1 MNRRT
6 FYMFMSPS
14 LLVMLALMVFPL
26 LTSIWL
32 SMQYMTFRNIN
43 EPEFVGLANYIAVF
57 EDQKFWNAFSFTMTY
72 IAISVPLY
80 ISTGFLIA
88 VLLDQVSRRVRGIY
102 IAAFLMPFIV
112 VPVVGTLMV
121 KQLFESGGIVAW
133 AYREIIGSRFILT
146 EQSVKSLIIIHAL
159 WAATPFPLIV
169 FFAGL
174 QTLPDELVEASM
186 IDGATRLQQV
196 RHIMIPHLRSLFV
209 FIGLISIMDAYRV
222 FDSVFVLTE
231 QNPIYRAEVMM
242 LYTFRTAMSVQR
254 LGKANAMSVI
264 TVVMILV
271 VLVPFLIRTYKEQT
285 EER

>member
-1 MNRRT
+1 VNRRT

-32 SMQYMTFRNIN
+32 STQYMTFRNIN
-43 EPEFVGLANYIAVF
+43 APDYVGLANYIEVF
-57 EDQKFWNAFSFTMTY
+57 NDQKFWNAFSFTMTF
-72 IAISVPLY
+72 IAIAVPMQ

-88 VLLDQVSRRVRGIY
+88 VLLDQVSRRLRGIY

-133 AYREIIGSRFILT
+133 AYREIMGARFILT
-146 EQSVKSLIIIHAL
+146 EQSVKSLIIVHAL

-186 IDGATRLQQV
+186 IDGASRLRQV

-231 QNPIYRAEVMM
+231 QNPIYKAEVMM

>member
-6 FYMFMSPS
+6 FYLFMSPS
-14 LLVMLALMVFPL
+14 LFVMLMLMVFPL
-26 LTSIWL
+26 VTSFWL
-32 SMQYMTFRNIN
+32 SMQFITFRNIN
-43 EPEFVGLANYIAVF
+43 TPVFVGISNYIEVF
-57 EDQKFWNAFSFTMTY
+57 GDLKFWNAFRFTMTFII
-72 IAISVPLY
+72 IAVPMQ
-80 ISTGFLIA
+80 IFTGFLIA
-88 VLLDQVSRRVRGIY
+88 VLLDQVRKRIRGIF

-121 KQLFESGGIVAW
+121 KQLFESGGLVAW
-133 AYREIIGSRFILT
+133 AFREIVGARFILT
-146 EQSVKSLIIIHAL
+146 EQSVKSLILIHAL

-174 QTLPDELVEASM
+174 QTLPQELVEASM
-186 IDGATRLQQV
+186 IDGATRLRQV

-209 FIGLISIMDAYRV
+209 FIGLISVMDAYRV

-231 QNPIYRAEVMM
+231 QNPVYKAEVMM

-264 TVVMILV
+264 TVIMILV
-271 VLVPFLIRTYKEQT
+271 VLLPFLYRTYKEQI

>member
-43 EPEFVGLANYIAVF
+43 EPEFVGLANYVAVF
-57 EDQKFWNAFSFTMTY
+57 EDLKFWNAFSFTMTY

-80 ISTGFLIA
+80 IFTGFLIA
-88 VLLDQVSRRVRGIY
+88 VLLDQVSRRIRGIY

-133 AYREIIGSRFILT
+133 AFRQLIGSRFILT

-174 QTLPDELVEASM
+174 QTLPHELVEASM
-186 IDGATRLQQV
+186 IDGASRLRQV

-209 FIGLISIMDAYRV
+209 FVGLISIMDAYRV

-231 QNPIYRAEVMM
+231 QNPIYKAEVMM

-271 VLVPFLIRTYKEQT
+271 VLVPFLLRTYKEQT

>member
-14 LLVMLALMVFPL
+14 LLVMLLLMVFPL

-32 SMQYMTFRNIN
+32 SMQFMTFRNIN
-43 EPEFVGLANYIAVF
+43 TPEFVGLANYLAVF
-57 EDQKFWNAFSFTMTY
+57 DDRKFWQAFSFTMTF
-72 IAISVPLY
+72 IALAVPLQ
-80 ISTGFLIA
+80 ILVGFLIA
-88 VLLDQVSRRVRGIY
+88 VLLDQVSVRIRGVY

-133 AYREIIGSRFILT
+133 VFRELIGSRFIFT
-146 EQSVKSLIIIHAL
+146 EQSVKGLILVHSL
-159 WAATPFPLIV
+159 WAATPFPMIV

-174 QTLPDELVEASM
+174 QTLPHELVEASM
-186 IDGATRLQQV
+186 IDGATRLRQV

-209 FIGLISIMDAYRV
+209 FVGLISIMDAYRV

-231 QNPIYRAEVMM
+231 QNPIFKAEVMM

-264 TVVMILV
+264 TVVMILI
-271 VLVPFLIRTYKEQT
+271 VLVPFLLRTYKEQT

>member
-14 LLVMLALMVFPL
+14 LLIMLLLMVFPL

-32 SMQYMTFRNIN
+32 STQFMTFRNIN
-43 EPEFVGLANYIAVF
+43 TPEFVGLANYLEVF
-57 EDQKFWNAFSFTMTY
+57 EDRKFWQAFTFTMTFIT
-72 IAISVPLY
+72 IAVPMQMLV
-80 ISTGFLIA
+80 GFLIA
-88 VLLDQVSRRVRGIY
+88 VLLDQVSSRIRGIY

-133 AYREIIGSRFILT
+133 AYRELLGSRFIFT
-146 EQSVKSLIIIHAL
+146 EQSVKTLIILHSL

-174 QTLPDELVEASM
+174 QTLPQELVEASM
-186 IDGATRLQQV
+186 IDGATRLRQV

-209 FIGLISIMDAYRV
+209 FVGLISIMDAYRV
-222 FDSVFVLTE
+222 FDSVFVMTE
-231 QNPIYRAEVMM
+231 QNPIYKAEVMM

-264 TVVMILV
+264 TVVLILV
-271 VLVPFLIRTYKEQT
+271 VLVPFLLRTYKEQT

>member
-1 MNRRT
+1 MKRRT

-43 EPEFVGLANYIAVF
+43 APEFVGLANYLEVF
-57 EDQKFWNAFSFTMTY
+57 DDRKFWQAFTFTMTF
-72 IAISVPLY
+72 IAIAVPAQISV
-80 ISTGFLIA
+80 GFLIA
-88 VLLDQVSRRVRGIY
+88 VLLDQVSSRIRGIY

-133 AYREIIGSRFILT
+133 AYRALLGSRFIFT
-146 EQSVKSLIIIHAL
+146 EQSVKSLILLHSL

-174 QTLPDELVEASM
+174 QTLPDELIEASM
-186 IDGATRLQQV
+186 IDGATRLRQV

-209 FIGLISIMDAYRV
+209 FVGLISIMDAYRV

-231 QNPIYRAEVMM
+231 QNPIYKAEVMM

-271 VLVPFLIRTYKEQT
+271 VLVPFLLRTYKEQT

>member
-6 FYMFMSPS
+6 FFMFMSPS
-14 LLVMLALMVFPL
+14 LLVMLTLMVFPL

-32 SMQYMTFRNIN
+32 STQYMTFRNIN
-43 EPEFVGLANYIAVF
+43 DPEFVGLANYLDVF
-57 EDQKFWNAFSFTMTY
+57 EDRKFWQAFTFTMTF
-72 IAISVPLY
+72 IAIAVPAQISV
-80 ISTGFLIA
+80 GFLIA
-88 VLLDQVSRRVRGIY
+88 VLLDQVSSRIRGIY

-133 AYREIIGSRFILT
+133 AYRALLGSRFIFT
-146 EQSVKSLIIIHAL
+146 EQSVKSLILVHSL

-174 QTLPDELVEASM
+174 QTLPDELIEASM
-186 IDGATRLQQV
+186 IDGATRLRQV

-209 FIGLISIMDAYRV
+209 FVGLISIMDAYRV

-231 QNPIYRAEVMM
+231 QNPIYKAEVMM

-271 VLVPFLIRTYKEQT
+271 VLVPFLLRTYKEQT

>member
-14 LLVMLALMVFPL
+14 LLVMLLLMVFPL

-32 SMQYMTFRNIN
+32 STQFMTFRNIN
-43 EPEFVGLANYIAVF
+43 TPEFVGLANYLEVL
-57 EDQKFWNAFSFTMTY
+57 DDRKFWQAFTFTMTFIT
-72 IAISVPLY
+72 IAVPMQMFF
-80 ISTGFLIA
+80 GFLIA
-88 VLLDQVSRRVRGIY
+88 VLLDQVSSRIRGIY

-133 AYREIIGSRFILT
+133 AYRELLGSRFIFT
-146 EQSVKSLIIIHAL
+146 EQSVKSLIILHSL

-174 QTLPDELVEASM
+174 QTLPQELVEASM
-186 IDGATRLQQV
+186 IDGATRLRQV

-209 FIGLISIMDAYRV
+209 FVGLISIMDAYRV
-222 FDSVFVLTE
+222 FDSVFVMTE
-231 QNPIYRAEVMM
+231 QNPIYKAEVMM

-264 TVVMILV
+264 TVVLILV
-271 VLVPFLIRTYKEQT
+271 VLVPFLLRTYKEQT

>member
-14 LLVMLALMVFPL
+14 LLVMLTLMVFPL

-32 SMQYMTFRNIN
+32 SMQFMTFRNIN
-43 EPEFVGLANYIAVF
+43 APEFVGLANYLEVF
-57 EDQKFWNAFSFTMTY
+57 DDRKFWQAFSFTVTF
-72 IAISVPLY
+72 IAIAVPAQISV
-80 ISTGFLIA
+80 GFLIA
-88 VLLDQVSRRVRGIY
+88 VLLDQVSSRIRGIY

-121 KQLFESGGIVAW
+121 KQLFESGGLVAW
-133 AYREIIGSRFILT
+133 AYRALLGSRFIFT
-146 EQSVKSLIIIHAL
+146 EQSVKSLILLHSL

-186 IDGATRLQQV
+186 IDGATRLRQV

-209 FIGLISIMDAYRV
+209 FVGLISIMDAYRV
-222 FDSVFVLTE
+222 FDSVFVLTG
-231 QNPIYRAEVMM
+231 QNPIFKAEVMM

-264 TVVMILV
+264 TVVMILI
-271 VLVPFLIRTYKEQT
+271 VLVPFLLRTYKEQT

>member
-1 MNRRT
+1 MDRRT
-6 FYMFMSPS
+6 FFAFMSPS
-14 LLVMLALMVFPL
+14 LLVMLTLMVFPL
-26 LTSIWL
+26 ATSVWL

-43 EPEFVGLANYIAVF
+43 EPEFVGLANYLAVF
-57 EDQKFWNAFSFTMTY
+57 DDQKFWAAFVFTMTY
-72 IAISVPLY
+72 IAIAVPLQ
-80 ISTGFLIA
+80 IFTGFLIA

-121 KQLFESGGIVAW
+121 KQLFESGGIIAW
-133 AYREIIGSRFILT
+133 AYRAILGSRFILT

-174 QTLPDELVEASM
+174 QTLPEELVEASM
-186 IDGATRLQQV
+186 IDGATRLRQV

-209 FIGLISIMDAYRV
+209 FIGLISIMDSYRV

-231 QNPIYRAEVMM
+231 QNPIYKAEVMM

-271 VLVPFLIRTYKEQT
+271 VLVPFLLRTYKEQT

>member
-14 LLVMLALMVFPL
+14 LLIMLALMVFPL

-43 EPEFVGLANYIAVF
+43 APEFVGLANYLEVF
-57 EDQKFWNAFSFTMTY
+57 DDRKFWQAFTFTMTF
-72 IAISVPLY
+72 IAIAVPAQISV
-80 ISTGFLIA
+80 GFLIA
-88 VLLDQVSRRVRGIY
+88 VLLDQVSSRIRGIY

-133 AYREIIGSRFILT
+133 AYRALLGSRFIFT
-146 EQSVKSLIIIHAL
+146 EQSVKSLILLHSL

-174 QTLPDELVEASM
+174 QTLPDELIEASM
-186 IDGATRLQQV
+186 IDGATRLRQV

-209 FIGLISIMDAYRV
+209 FVGLISIMDAYRV

-231 QNPIYRAEVMM
+231 QNPIYKAEVMM

-271 VLVPFLIRTYKEQT
+271 VLVPFLLRTYKEQT

>member
-1 MNRRT
+1 MNKRT

-26 LTSIWL
+26 LTSVWL

-43 EPEFVGLANYIAVF
+43 EPEFVGLANYVAVF
-57 EDQKFWNAFSFTMTY
+57 EDLKFWNAFSFTMTY

-88 VLLDQVSRRVRGIY
+88 VLLDQVSRRIRGLY

-121 KQLFESGGIVAW
+121 KQLFESGGLIAW
-133 AYREIIGSRFILT
+133 AYREIIGARFILT
-146 EQSVKSLIIIHAL
+146 EHTVKSLIIIHAL

-186 IDGATRLQQV
+186 IDGATRLRQV

-209 FIGLISIMDAYRV
+209 FVGLISIMDAYRV

-231 QNPIYRAEVMM
+231 QNPIYKAEVMM

-264 TVVMILV
+264 TVVLILV

-285 EER
+285 EDR

>member
-14 LLVMLALMVFPL
+14 LFVMLMLMVFPL
-26 LTSIWL
+26 VTSVWL
-32 SMQYMTFRNIN
+32 SMHFITFRNIN
-43 EPEFVGLANYIAVF
+43 TPVFVGLTNYVEVFGDLKFWSAFTFTLTFIVIAVPMQIF
-57 EDQKFWNAFSFTMTY
+57 
-72 IAISVPLY
+72 
-80 ISTGFLIA
+80 TGFLIA
-88 VLLDQVSRRVRGIY
+88 VLLDQVSKRTRGIF

-121 KQLFESGGIVAW
+121 KQLFESGGLVAW
-133 AYREIIGSRFILT
+133 AFREIVGARFILT
-146 EQSVKSLIIIHAL
+146 EQSVKSLILVHAL

-174 QTLPDELVEASM
+174 QTLPQELVEASM
-186 IDGATRLQQV
+186 IDGATRLRQV
-196 RHIMIPHLRSLFV
+196 RHIMIPHLRSLFI

-231 QNPIYRAEVMM
+231 QNPVYKAEVMM

-264 TVVMILV
+264 TVILILV
-271 VLVPFLIRTYKEQT
+271 VLLPFLYRTYKEQI

>member
-14 LLVMLALMVFPL
+14 LLVMLLLMVFPL

-32 SMQYMTFRNIN
+32 SMQFMTFRNIN
-43 EPEFVGLANYIAVF
+43 TPEFVGLANYLAVF
-57 EDQKFWNAFSFTMTY
+57 DDRKFWQAFTFTMTF
-72 IAISVPLY
+72 IAIAVPAQISV
-80 ISTGFLIA
+80 GFLIA
-88 VLLDQVSRRVRGIY
+88 VLLDQVSSRIRGIY

-133 AYREIIGSRFILT
+133 AFRELLGSRFIFT
-146 EQSVKSLIIIHAL
+146 EQSVKGLILVHSL
-159 WAATPFPLIV
+159 WAATPFPMIV

-174 QTLPDELVEASM
+174 QTLPHELVEASM
-186 IDGATRLQQV
+186 IDGATRLRQV

-209 FIGLISIMDAYRV
+209 FVGLISIMDAYRV

-231 QNPIYRAEVMM
+231 QNPIYKAEVMM
-242 LYTFRTAMSVQR
+242 LYTFRTAMSVKR

-264 TVVMILV
+264 TVVLILV
-271 VLVPFLIRTYKEQT
+271 VLVPFLLRTYKEQT

>member
-1 MNRRT
+1 
-6 FYMFMSPS
+6 MSPS

-26 LTSIWL
+26 VTSVWL

-43 EPEFVGLANYIAVF
+43 EPEFVGLVNYVEVF
-57 EDQKFWNAFSFTMTY
+57 EDQKFWSAFSFTMTF
-72 IAISVPLY
+72 IAIAVPMQ
-80 ISTGFLIA
+80 IFTGFLIA
-88 VLLDQVSRRVRGIY
+88 VLLDQVSRRIRGIY

-133 AYREIIGSRFILT
+133 AYRAIIGSRFILT
-146 EQSVKSLIIIHAL
+146 EQSVKSLILIHAL

-174 QTLPDELVEASM
+174 QTLPQELVEASM
-186 IDGATRLQQV
+186 IDGATRLRQV

-209 FIGLISIMDAYRV
+209 FVGLISIMDAYRV

-231 QNPIYRAEVMM
+231 QNPIYKAEVMM

-271 VLVPFLIRTYKEQT
+271 VLVPFLLRTYKEQT

>member
-14 LLVMLALMVFPL
+14 LLVMLLLMVFPL

-32 SMQYMTFRNIN
+32 SMQFMTFRNIN
-43 EPEFVGLANYIAVF
+43 SPEFVLFANYLDVF
-57 EDQKFWNAFSFTMTY
+57 EDRKFWQAFSFTMTF
-72 IAISVPLY
+72 IALAVPMQILV
-80 ISTGFLIA
+80 GFLIA
-88 VLLDQVSRRVRGIY
+88 VLLDQVSVRIRGVY

-133 AYREIIGSRFILT
+133 VFRELIGSRFIFT
-146 EQSVKSLIIIHAL
+146 EQSVKGLILVHSL
-159 WAATPFPLIV
+159 WAATPFPMIV

-174 QTLPDELVEASM
+174 QTLPHELVEASM
-186 IDGATRLQQV
+186 IDGATRLRQV

-209 FIGLISIMDAYRV
+209 FVGLISIMDAYRV

-231 QNPIYRAEVMM
+231 QNPIFKAEVMM

-264 TVVMILV
+264 TVVMILI
-271 VLVPFLIRTYKEQT
+271 VLVPFLLRTYKEQT

>member
-26 LTSIWL
+26 LTSVWL

-43 EPEFVGLANYIAVF
+43 APEFVGLANYFAVF
-57 EDQKFWNAFSFTMTY
+57 EDQKFWNAFSFTMTF
-72 IAISVPLY
+72 IAIAVPMQ
-80 ISTGFLIA
+80 IFTGFLIA
-88 VLLDQVSRRVRGIY
+88 VLLDQVSRRIRGIY

-133 AYREIIGSRFILT
+133 AFRQLIGSRFILT

-174 QTLPDELVEASM
+174 QTLPEELVEASM
-186 IDGATRLQQV
+186 IDGATRLRQV

-209 FIGLISIMDAYRV
+209 FVGLISIMDAYRV

-231 QNPIYRAEVMM
+231 QNPIFKAEVMM

-271 VLVPFLIRTYKEQT
+271 VLVPFLLRTYKEQT

>member
-1 MNRRT
+1 
-6 FYMFMSPS
+6 MSPS
-14 LLVMLALMVFPL
+14 LLVMLTLMVFPL
-26 LTSIWL
+26 ATSVWL

-72 IAISVPLY
+72 IAISVPMY
-80 ISTGFLIA
+80 IFTGFLIA
-88 VLLDQVSRRVRGIY
+88 VLLDQVSRRIRGIY

-121 KQLFESGGIVAW
+121 KQLFESGGIIAW
-133 AYREIIGSRFILT
+133 AYRAIIGSRFILT

-186 IDGATRLQQV
+186 IDGATRLRQV

-209 FIGLISIMDAYRV
+209 FVGLISIMDAYRV

-231 QNPIYRAEVMM
+231 QNPIYKAEVMM

-264 TVVMILV
+264 TVIMILV
-271 VLVPFLIRTYKEQT
+271 VLVPFLLRTYKEQT

>member
-1 MNRRT
+1 MNRRA

-14 LLVMLALMVFPL
+14 LLVMLTLMVFPL
-26 LTSIWL
+26 ITSIWL

-43 EPEFVGLANYIAVF
+43 EPEFVGLANYIEVF
-57 EDQKFWNAFSFTMTY
+57 EDLKFWNAFSFTMTY
-72 IAISVPLY
+72 IAIAVPLQ
-80 ISTGFLIA
+80 ISSGFLIA
-88 VLLDQVSRRVRGIY
+88 VLLDQVSRRLRGIY

-186 IDGATRLQQV
+186 IDGATRLQQL

-231 QNPIYRAEVMM
+231 QNPIYKAEVMM

>member
-1 MNRRT
+1 MDRRT

-14 LLVMLALMVFPL
+14 LFVMLMLMVFPL
-26 LTSIWL
+26 VTSIWL
-32 SMQYMTFRNIN
+32 STQFMTFRNIN
-43 EPEFVGLANYIAVF
+43 APEFVGLANYIAVF
-57 EDQKFWNAFSFTMTY
+57 EDRKFWQAFTFTMTF
-72 IAISVPLY
+72 IAIAVPAQVF
-80 ISTGFLIA
+80 TGFLIA
-88 VLLDQVSRRVRGIY
+88 VLLDQISRRYRGIY

-121 KQLFESGGIVAW
+121 KQLFESGGILAW
-133 AYREIIGSRFILT
+133 AYREVFNSRFIFT
-146 EQSVKSLIIIHAL
+146 EHSVKFLIVLHSL

-174 QTLPDELVEASM
+174 QTLPQELVEASM
-186 IDGATRLQQV
+186 IDGATRLRQV

-209 FIGLISIMDAYRV
+209 FIGLISIMDSYRV

-231 QNPIYRAEVMM
+231 SNPIFKAEVMM

-264 TVVMILV
+264 TVVLILV
-271 VLVPFLIRTYKEQT
+271 VLVPFLLRTYKEQT

>member
-1 MNRRT
+1 
-6 FYMFMSPS
+6 MFMSPS
-14 LLVMLALMVFPL
+14 LFVMLMLMVFPL
-26 LTSIWL
+26 VTSVWL
-32 SMQYMTFRNIN
+32 SMHFITFRNIN
-43 EPEFVGLANYIAVF
+43 TPVFVGLTNYVEVFGDLKFWSAFTFTLTFIVIAVPMQIF
-57 EDQKFWNAFSFTMTY
+57 
-72 IAISVPLY
+72 
-80 ISTGFLIA
+80 TGFLIA
-88 VLLDQVSRRVRGIY
+88 VLLDQVSKRTRGIF

-121 KQLFESGGIVAW
+121 KQLFESGGLMAW
-133 AYREIIGSRFILT
+133 VFREIVGARFILT
-146 EQSVKSLIIIHAL
+146 EQSVKSLILVHAL

-174 QTLPDELVEASM
+174 QTLPQELVEASM
-186 IDGATRLQQV
+186 IDGATRLRQV
-196 RHIMIPHLRSLFV
+196 RHIMIPHLRSLFI

-231 QNPIYRAEVMM
+231 QNPVYKAEVMM

-264 TVVMILV
+264 TVILILV
-271 VLVPFLIRTYKEQT
+271 VLLPFLYRTYKEQI

>member
-1 MNRRT
+1 
-6 FYMFMSPS
+6 MFMTPS

-43 EPEFVGLANYIAVF
+43 TPEFIGLANYVEVF
-57 EDQKFWNAFSFTMTY
+57 KDQKFWNAFSFTMTF
-72 IAISVPLY
+72 IALAVPMQ
-80 ISTGFLIA
+80 IFSGFLIA
-88 VLLDQVSRRVRGIY
+88 VLLDQVSRRIRGIY

-133 AYREIIGSRFILT
+133 AFRQLIGSRFILT
-146 EQSVKSLIIIHAL
+146 EQSVKSLILIHAL

-174 QTLPDELVEASM
+174 QTLPHELVEASM
-186 IDGATRLQQV
+186 IDGATRLRQV

-209 FIGLISIMDAYRV
+209 FVGLISIMDAYRV

-231 QNPIYRAEVMM
+231 QNPIYKAEVMM

-271 VLVPFLIRTYKEQT
+271 VLVPFLLRTYKEQT

>member
-6 FYMFMSPS
+6 FYMFMTPS
-14 LLVMLALMVFPL
+14 LFVMLMLMVFPL
-26 LTSIWL
+26 VTSVWL
-32 SMQYMTFRNIN
+32 SMHFITFRNIN
-43 EPEFVGLANYIAVF
+43 APVFVGLTNYVEVFGDLKFWSSFTFTFTFIVIAVPMQIF
-57 EDQKFWNAFSFTMTY
+57 
-72 IAISVPLY
+72 
-80 ISTGFLIA
+80 TGFLIA
-88 VLLDQVSRRVRGIY
+88 VLLDQVSKRIRGIF

-121 KQLFESGGIVAW
+121 KQLFESGGLVAW
-133 AYREIIGSRFILT
+133 AFREIVGARFILT

-174 QTLPDELVEASM
+174 QTLPNELVEASM
-186 IDGATRLQQV
+186 IDGATRLRQV
-196 RHIMIPHLRSLFV
+196 RHIMIPHLRSLFI

-231 QNPIYRAEVMM
+231 QNPVYKAEVMM

-264 TVVMILV
+264 TVIMILV
-271 VLVPFLIRTYKEQT
+271 VLLPFLYRTYKEQI

>member
-14 LLVMLALMVFPL
+14 LFVMLMLMVFPL
-26 LTSIWL
+26 VTSVWL
-32 SMQYMTFRNIN
+32 STHFITFRNIN
-43 EPEFVGLANYIAVF
+43 TPVFVGLKNYIDVF
-57 EDQKFWNAFSFTMTY
+57 GDLKFWSAFTFTLTFIV
-72 IAISVPLY
+72 IAVPMQ
-80 ISTGFLIA
+80 IFTGFLIA
-88 VLLDQVSRRVRGIY
+88 VLLDQVSKRSRGIF

-121 KQLFESGGIVAW
+121 KQLFESGGLVAW
-133 AYREIIGSRFILT
+133 AFREIVGARFILT
-146 EQSVKSLIIIHAL
+146 EQTVKSLILVHAL

-174 QTLPDELVEASM
+174 QTLPHELVEASM
-186 IDGATRLQQV
+186 IDGATRLRQV
-196 RHIMIPHLRSLFV
+196 RHIMIPHLRSLFI

-231 QNPIYRAEVMM
+231 QNPVYKAEVMM
-242 LYTFRTAMSVQR
+242 LYTFRTAMSVRR
-254 LGKANAMSVI
+254 LGKANAMSII
-264 TVVMILV
+264 TVILILV
-271 VLVPFLIRTYKEQT
+271 VLLPFLYRTYKEQI

>member
-1 MNRRT
+1 
-6 FYMFMSPS
+6 MSPS
-14 LLVMLALMVFPL
+14 LLVMLTLMVFPL
-26 LTSIWL
+26 ATSVWL

-43 EPEFVGLANYIAVF
+43 EPVFVGLDNYLAVF
-57 EDQKFWNAFSFTMTY
+57 EDLKFWNAFTFTMTY
-72 IAISVPLY
+72 IAIAVPMQVF
-80 ISTGFLIA
+80 TGFLIA
-88 VLLDQVSRRVRGIY
+88 VLLDQVSRRTRGIY

-121 KQLFESGGIVAW
+121 KQLFESGGIIAW
-133 AYREIIGSRFILT
+133 AYRTIVGSRFILT

-174 QTLPDELVEASM
+174 QTLPHELVEASM
-186 IDGATRLQQV
+186 IDGATRLRQI

-209 FIGLISIMDAYRV
+209 FIGLISIMDSYRV

-231 QNPIYRAEVMM
+231 QNPIYKAEVMM

-271 VLVPFLIRTYKEQT
+271 VLVPFLLRTYKEQT

>member
-43 EPEFVGLANYIAVF
+43 APEFVGLANYLEVF
-57 EDQKFWNAFSFTMTY
+57 DDRKFWQAFTFTMTF
-72 IAISVPLY
+72 IAIAVPAQISV
-80 ISTGFLIA
+80 GFLIA
-88 VLLDQVSRRVRGIY
+88 VLLDQVSSRIRGIY

-133 AYREIIGSRFILT
+133 AYRALLGSRFIFT
-146 EQSVKSLIIIHAL
+146 EQSVKSLILLHSL

-174 QTLPDELVEASM
+174 QTLPDELIEASM
-186 IDGATRLQQV
+186 IDGATRLRQV

-209 FIGLISIMDAYRV
+209 FVGLISIMDAYRV

-231 QNPIYRAEVMM
+231 QNPIYKAEVMM

-271 VLVPFLIRTYKEQT
+271 VLVPFLLRTYKEQT

>member
-1 MNRRT
+1 
-6 FYMFMSPS
+6 MSPS
-14 LLVMLALMVFPL
+14 LLVMLTLMVFPL
-26 LTSIWL
+26 LTSVWL

-43 EPEFVGLANYIAVF
+43 EPEFVGLANYLAVF
-57 EDQKFWNAFSFTMTY
+57 EDQKFWAAFIFTMTFIV
-72 IAISVPLY
+72 IAVPLQ
-80 ISTGFLIA
+80 IFTGFLIA
-88 VLLDQVSRRVRGIY
+88 VLLDQVSRRIRGIY

-121 KQLFESGGIVAW
+121 KQLFESGGIIAW
-133 AYREIIGSRFILT
+133 AYRTIIGSRFILT

-186 IDGATRLQQV
+186 IDGATRLRQV
-196 RHIMIPHLRSLFV
+196 RYIMIPHLRSLFV
-209 FIGLISIMDAYRV
+209 FVGLISIMDAYRV

-231 QNPIYRAEVMM
+231 QNPIYKAEVMM

-271 VLVPFLIRTYKEQT
+271 VLVPFLLRTYKEQT

>member
-1 MNRRT
+1 
-6 FYMFMSPS
+6 MSPS
-14 LLVMLALMVFPL
+14 LLVMLTLMVFPL
-26 LTSIWL
+26 ATSVWL

-43 EPEFVGLANYIAVF
+43 EPEFVGLTNYIAVF
-57 EDQKFWNAFSFTMTY
+57 NDQKFWAAFIFTMTY
-72 IAISVPLY
+72 IVIAVPLQ
-80 ISTGFLIA
+80 IFTGFLIA
-88 VLLDQVSRRVRGIY
+88 VLLDQVSRRIRGLY

-121 KQLFESGGIVAW
+121 KQLFESGGIIAW
-133 AYREIIGSRFILT
+133 AYRAIIGSRFILT

-186 IDGATRLQQV
+186 IDGATRLRQV

-209 FIGLISIMDAYRV
+209 FVGLISIMDAYRV

-231 QNPIYRAEVMM
+231 QNPIYKAEVMM

-271 VLVPFLIRTYKEQT
+271 VLVPFLLRTYKEQT

>member
-1 MNRRT
+1 
-6 FYMFMSPS
+6 MFMSPS

-43 EPEFVGLANYIAVF
+43 APEFVGLANYLEVF
-57 EDQKFWNAFSFTMTY
+57 DDRKFWQAFTFTMTF
-72 IAISVPLY
+72 IAIAVPAQISV
-80 ISTGFLIA
+80 GFLIA
-88 VLLDQVSRRVRGIY
+88 VLLDQVSSRIRGIY

-133 AYREIIGSRFILT
+133 AYRALLGSRFIFT
-146 EQSVKSLIIIHAL
+146 EQSVKSLILLHSL

-174 QTLPDELVEASM
+174 QTLPDELIEASM
-186 IDGATRLQQV
+186 IDGATRLRQV
-196 RHIMIPHLRSLFV
+196 RHIMIPHLHSLFV
-209 FIGLISIMDAYRV
+209 FVGLISIMDAYRV

-231 QNPIYRAEVMM
+231 QNPIYKAEVMM

-271 VLVPFLIRTYKEQT
+271 VLVPFLLRTYKEQT

>member
-14 LLVMLALMVFPL
+14 LLVMLLLMVFPL
-26 LTSIWL
+26 LTSVWL
-32 SMQYMTFRNIN
+32 STQFMTFRNIN
-43 EPEFVGLANYIAVF
+43 APEFVGLANYLEVF
-57 EDQKFWNAFSFTMTY
+57 DDRKFWQAFTFTMTF
-72 IAISVPLY
+72 IAIAVPAQISV
-80 ISTGFLIA
+80 GFLIA
-88 VLLDQVSRRVRGIY
+88 VLLDQVSSRIRGIY

-121 KQLFESGGIVAW
+121 KQLFESGGLVAW
-133 AYREIIGSRFILT
+133 AFRSLLGSRFIFT
-146 EQSVKSLIIIHAL
+146 EQSVKSLILLHSL

-186 IDGATRLQQV
+186 IDGATRLRQV

-209 FIGLISIMDAYRV
+209 FVGLISIMDAYRV

-231 QNPIYRAEVMM
+231 QNPIFKAEVMM

-254 LGKANAMSVI
+254 LGKANAMAVI

-271 VLVPFLIRTYKEQT
+271 VLVPFLLRTYKEQT

>member
-6 FYMFMSPS
+6 FYMFMTPS
-14 LLVMLALMVFPL
+14 LFVMLMLMVFPL
-26 LTSIWL
+26 VTSVWL
-32 SMQYMTFRNIN
+32 STHFITFRNIN
-43 EPEFVGLANYIAVF
+43 APVFVGLTNYVEVFGDLKFWSSFTFTFTFIVIAVPMQIF
-57 EDQKFWNAFSFTMTY
+57 
-72 IAISVPLY
+72 
-80 ISTGFLIA
+80 TGFLIA
-88 VLLDQVSRRVRGIY
+88 VLLDQVSKRIRGIF

-121 KQLFESGGIVAW
+121 KQLFESGGLVAW
-133 AYREIIGSRFILT
+133 AFREIVGARFILT

-174 QTLPDELVEASM
+174 QTLPHELVEASM
-186 IDGATRLQQV
+186 IDGATRLRQV
-196 RHIMIPHLRSLFV
+196 RHIMIPHLRSLFI

-231 QNPIYRAEVMM
+231 QNPVYKAEVMM

-264 TVVMILV
+264 TVIMILV
-271 VLVPFLIRTYKEQT
+271 VLLPFLYRTYKEQI

>member
-1 MNRRT
+1 MDRRT

-14 LLVMLALMVFPL
+14 LLIMLLLMVFPL
-26 LTSIWL
+26 VTSIWL
-32 SMQYMTFRNIN
+32 SMQFMTFRNIN
-43 EPEFVGLANYIAVF
+43 APEFVFLANYLEVF
-57 EDQKFWNAFSFTMTY
+57 EDRKFWQAFSFTMTY
-72 IAISVPLY
+72 IAIAVPLQ
-80 ISTGFLIA
+80 IFTGFLIA
-88 VLLDQVSRRVRGIY
+88 VLLDQISKRFRGIY

-121 KQLFESGGIVAW
+121 KQLFESGGLVAW
-133 AYREIIGSRFILT
+133 VYREVIGARFIFT
-146 EQSVKSLIIIHAL
+146 EQSVKSLLIAHAL
-159 WAATPFPLIV
+159 WAATPFPLVV

-174 QTLPDELVEASM
+174 QTLPHELVEASM
-186 IDGATRLQQV
+186 IDGATRLRQI

-209 FIGLISIMDAYRV
+209 FVGLISIMDSYRV

-231 QNPIYRAEVMM
+231 QNPIYKAEVMM

-264 TVVMILV
+264 TVVMILI
-271 VLVPFLIRTYKEQT
+271 VLVPFLLRTYKEQT